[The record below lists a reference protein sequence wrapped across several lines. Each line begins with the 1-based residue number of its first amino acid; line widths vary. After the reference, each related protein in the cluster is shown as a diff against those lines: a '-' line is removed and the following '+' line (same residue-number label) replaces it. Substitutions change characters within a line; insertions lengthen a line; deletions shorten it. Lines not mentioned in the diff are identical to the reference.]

1 MNTQTL
7 YHALKKATR
16 RAFEDLCHRHAG
28 EHIYA
33 FALYSN
39 DVGQYLYPTANT
51 EEALR
56 RHYGRRVDTD
66 EEPQLRWFYPG
77 DWRYCQEGAEHFVPV
92 QEILDQ
98 FDPYSAAVSD
108 EDVAAHAHSV
118 FQSCEQV
125 LRDLDAAGLF
135 GQGADREGIVIN
147 YLCLESDEEPWLESA
162 KRLNPESVWR
172 RYEEELKVGLTGVQ
186 RYLQQWRT

>member
-1 MNTQTL
+1 MDRQAL

-16 RAFEDLCHRHAG
+16 QAFEDLCGHHAG
-28 EHIYA
+28 EHFYA

-56 RHYGRRVDTD
+56 RQYGRRVDAD
-66 EEPQLRWFYPG
+66 EEPQLRRFFPG

-108 EDVAAHAHSV
+108 QDVAALA
-118 FQSCEQV
+118 QAEEEEE
-125 LRDLDAAGLF
+125 
-135 GQGADREGIVIN
+135 ADRLVN
-147 YLCLESDEEPWLESA
+147 TSVALT
-162 KRLNPESVWR
+162 KRQAVT
-172 RYEEELKVGLTGVQ
+172 RYPPP
-186 RYLQQWRT
+186 R